1 MMGNGSVV
9 MLGKCMPIRLI
20 TPDFG
25 PLIMLGSRRGKGP
38 EILGGDLPR
47 TGASKH
53 FSGDRPNH
61 RRPGT
66 FRRSAMP
73 IVRTVVRAGVITA
86 VVGGAA
92 LVVAG
97 PDRAFAVFHQ
107 TRSKMNT
114 AIDARVTDPVALRA
128 QLKDLESQYPK
139 RIADVRGDLAELNE
153 QLSQLERE
161 LEVSR
166 KVVHM
171 ADADLDQM
179 QDVLA
184 RAEEARAEAAGHV
197 IRVRFDDNRPMS
209 LDDAYSKAN
218 RVSQVRSAYATRAAD
233 IERDL
238 GYLGQ
243 QKERLDTLLA
253 ELETERADFQTQ
265 LWQLDRQ
272 VDAIARND
280 RMIELMQ
287 KREAT
292 IENQSRYRAASL
304 DQVTG
309 RLADIRAKQ
318 ESKLQMYS
326 QSTDVKNYENA
337 AKYLLDSEVRG
348 NAQGPP
354 STSPRRLQRER
365 SIEIAP
371 SVIEIGP
378 APREEGRKPG
388 DQVASKK

>member
-1 MMGNGSVV
+1 
-9 MLGKCMPIRLI
+9 
-20 TPDFG
+20 
-25 PLIMLGSRRGKGP
+25 
-38 EILGGDLPR
+38 
-47 TGASKH
+47 
-53 FSGDRPNH
+53 
-61 RRPGT
+61 
-66 FRRSAMP
+66 MP
-73 IVRTVVRAGVITA
+73 IVRTIVRAGVITA
-86 VVGGAA
+86 VVGGTAM
-92 LVVAG
+92 VVAG
-97 PDRAFAVFHQ
+97 PDRAFAVFSQ
-107 TRSKMNT
+107 TRTRVNT

-128 QLKDLESQYPK
+128 QLKDLESQYPR

-153 QLSQLERE
+153 QLSQLDRE
-161 LEVSR
+161 LAVSR

-184 RAEEARAEAAGHV
+184 RAEEARTEAAGHI

-209 LDDAYSKAN
+209 LDDAYGRAN

-243 QKERLDTLLA
+243 QKERLETLL
-253 ELETERADFQTQ
+253 EQLETERAEFQTQ

-304 DQVTG
+304 DQVTA

-318 ESKLQMYS
+318 EAKLQMHS

-348 NAQGPP
+348 GPQP
-354 STSPRRLQRER
+354 GSTRQRLQRER
-365 SIEIAP
+365 TIEVAP

-378 APREEGRKPG
+378 APSQSRKDG
-388 DQVASKK
+388 QVASQK